1 MKSLRRA
8 SMGDLGQAVVLLGL
22 LLVLL
27 SLGVWVGLVL
37 IACGIVGLMF
47 FSGAPAGIIFATK
60 AWDASAS
67 WTLTALPLFI
77 WMGEILHRT
86 RLAEDMFQGLGPWV
100 RRLHGRLAHVNVV
113 GCGIFAAV
121 SGSSAATAAT
131 IGRISLPVLKKR
143 GYDDSIAIGSLA
155 GAGTLGLLI
164 PPSIVMIVY
173 AVAAQVS
180 IIRLFIAGVLPG
192 LLLMGLFSAY
202 IGLWSLR
209 HPDRVPRDVE
219 RVSFKERIWRLR
231 LLLPVMFLILAVIGS
246 IYAGIATAS
255 EAAVIGVV
263 GSLLIALVG
272 GSLTWKTFTASLM
285 GAVRTSCMISFIL
298 IGAAYLTSA
307 MSFTG
312 LPANIAAWI
321 SSLGLSTYALIAVLT
336 VFFVLMGAF
345 LDGISIVVLTTSVL
359 LPAVV
364 AAGID
369 PIWFGVYLIL
379 TVEMA
384 QITPPIGFNLFVIQ
398 GITGKDLFELVR
410 MSFPFFLLL
419 VLATALVTIFP
430 DIVLVL
436 PRAM

>member
-1 MKSLRRA
+1 
-8 SMGDLGQAVVLLGL
+8 MGDIYQALVLLLGL
-22 LLVLL
+22 VVLL
-27 SLGVWVGLVL
+27 SLGIWVALVL
-37 IACGIVGLMF
+37 VACGVISIYF
-47 FSGAPAGIIFATK
+47 FSMAPAGTIFATK
-60 AWDASAS
+60 AWDASAN
-67 WTLTALPLFI
+67 WALTALPLFI
-77 WMGEILHRT
+77 WMGEILYRT
-86 RLAEDMFQGLGPWV
+86 RLAEDMFKGLGPWV
-100 RRLHGRLAHVNVV
+100 QRLPGRLVHVNVF

-131 IGRISLPVLKKR
+131 IGRISLPELKRR
-143 GYDDSIAIGSLA
+143 GYDDSISIGSLA

-164 PPSIVMIVY
+164 PPSVVMIVY
-173 AVAAQVS
+173 AVAAQTS
-180 IIRLFIAGVLPG
+180 IIRLFIAGILPG
-192 LLLMGLFSAY
+192 ILLMGLFSGY

-219 RVSFKERIWRLR
+219 QVSFKERIWRLR
-231 LLLPVMFLILAVIGS
+231 LLLPVMFLVLAVIGS

-263 GSLLIALVG
+263 GSLLIALVS

-336 VFFVLMGAF
+336 VFFILMGAF

-419 VLATALVTIFP
+419 VLATVLVTIFP

>member
-1 MKSLRRA
+1 MV
-8 SMGDLGQAVVLLGL
+8 DIYQAL
-22 LLVLL
+22 LLLVGLVVLL
-27 SLGVWVGLVL
+27 SLGVWVALVL
-37 IACGIVGLMF
+37 VACGVLSIYF
-47 FSGAPAGIIFATK
+47 FSMAPAGTIFATK
-60 AWDASAS
+60 AWDASSNWA
-67 WTLTALPLFI
+67 LTALPLFI
-77 WMGEILHRT
+77 WMGEILYRT

-100 RRLHGRLAHVNVV
+100 QRLPGRLVHVNVF

-131 IGRISLPVLKKR
+131 IGRISLPELKRR
-143 GYDDSIAIGSLA
+143 GYDDSISIGSLA

-173 AVAAQVS
+173 AVAAQTS
-180 IIRLFIAGVLPG
+180 IIRLFIAGILPG
-192 LLLMGLFSAY
+192 IMLMLLFSAY

-209 HPDRVPRDVE
+209 HPQRVPSDVE
-219 RVSFKERIWRLR
+219 IISLKERLWRLR
-231 LLLPVMFLILAVIGS
+231 LLLPVVLLILAVIGS
-246 IYAGIATAS
+246 IYAGIATAT

-263 GSLLIALVG
+263 GSLAIALVG
-272 GSLTWKTFTASLM
+272 GSLTWKNFSASLM

-398 GITGKDLFELVR
+398 GITGKNLFELVR
-410 MSFPFFLLL
+410 MSFPFFLIL
-419 VLATALVTIFP
+419 VLATILVTIFP

>member
-1 MKSLRRA
+1 MV
-8 SMGDLGQAVVLLGL
+8 DIYQALVLLVSL
-22 LLVLL
+22 ILLL
-27 SLGVWVGLVL
+27 SLGVWVALVL
-37 IACGIVGLMF
+37 IACGVVSIYF
-47 FSGAPAGIIFATK
+47 FSLAPAGTIFATK
-60 AWDASAS
+60 AWDASAN
-67 WTLTALPLFI
+67 WALTALPLFI
-77 WMGEILHRT
+77 WMGEILYRT
-86 RLAEDMFQGLGPWV
+86 RLAEDMFKGLGPWV
-100 RRLHGRLAHVNVV
+100 QRLPGRLVHVNVL

-131 IGRISLPVLKKR
+131 IGRISLPELQRR
-143 GYDDSIAIGSLA
+143 GYDDSISIGSLA

-164 PPSIVMIVY
+164 PPSVVMIVY
-173 AVAAQVS
+173 AVAAQTS
-180 IIRLFIAGVLPG
+180 IIRLFIAGILPG
-192 LLLMGLFSAY
+192 ILLMVLFSAY
-202 IGLWSLR
+202 IGVWSLR
-209 HPDRVPRDVE
+209 YPDRVPPDVE
-219 RVSFKERIWRLR
+219 QVSLKERLWRLR
-231 LLLPVMFLILAVIGS
+231 LLLPVVLLIAAVIGS

-272 GSLTWKTFTASLM
+272 GSLTWENFTASLM
-285 GAVRTSCMISFIL
+285 GAVRTSCMIAFIL

-336 VFFVLMGAF
+336 IFFILMGAF

-369 PIWFGVYLIL
+369 PIWFGIYLIL

-398 GITGKDLFELVR
+398 GITGKDLFQLVR

-419 VLATALVTIFP
+419 VLATILVTVFP
-430 DIVLVL
+430 EIVLIL

>member
-1 MKSLRRA
+1 
-8 SMGDLGQAVVLLGL
+8 MGDIYQALVLLLGL
-22 LLVLL
+22 VVLL
-27 SLGVWVGLVL
+27 SLGIWVALVL
-37 IACGIVGLMF
+37 VACGVISIYF
-47 FSGAPAGIIFATK
+47 FSMAPAGTIFATK
-60 AWDASAS
+60 AWDASAN
-67 WTLTALPLFI
+67 WALTALPLFI
-77 WMGEILHRT
+77 WMGEILYRT
-86 RLAEDMFQGLGPWV
+86 RLAEDMFKGLGPWV
-100 RRLHGRLAHVNVV
+100 QRLPGRLVHVNVF

-131 IGRISLPVLKKR
+131 IGRISLPELKRR
-143 GYDDSIAIGSLA
+143 GYDDSISIGSLA

-164 PPSIVMIVY
+164 PPSVVMIVY
-173 AVAAQVS
+173 AVAAQTS
-180 IIRLFIAGVLPG
+180 IIRLFIAGILPG
-192 LLLMGLFSAY
+192 IMLMGLFSAY

-219 RVSFKERIWRLR
+219 QVSFKERIWRLR
-231 LLLPVMFLILAVIGS
+231 LLLPVVFLILAVIGS

-336 VFFVLMGAF
+336 VFFILMGAF

>member
-1 MKSLRRA
+1 MSDI
-8 SMGDLGQAVVLLGL
+8 SQAIVLFSVLLL
-22 LLVLL
+22 FL
-27 SLGVWVGLVL
+27 SMGVWVSLVL
-37 IACGIVGLMF
+37 VICGVVGI
-47 FSGAPAGIIFATK
+47 SIYTGAPAGIIFATK

-100 RRLHGRLAHVNVV
+100 RRLPGRLAHVNVV

-131 IGRISLPVLKKR
+131 IGRISLPELKKR

-180 IIRLFIAGVLPG
+180 IIRLFIAGVVPG
-192 LLLMGLFSAY
+192 VLLMLMFSGY

-209 HPDRVPRDVE
+209 NPEKVPED
-219 RVSFKERIWRLR
+219 KEHVPWREMFFRLR
-231 LLLPVMFLILAVIGS
+231 LLLPVVFLIAAVIGS
-246 IYAGIATAS
+246 IYMGVATAT
-255 EAAVIGVV
+255 EAAALGVV
-263 GSLLIALVG
+263 GSLLIAAVG
-272 GSLTWKTFTASLM
+272 KSLNVKSFVASLL
-285 GAVRTSCMISFIL
+285 GATRVSAMICFIL

-312 LPANIAAWI
+312 LPSNLAQWIA
-321 SSLGLSTYALIAVLT
+321 SLNLSPYALIAVLT
-336 VFFVLMGAF
+336 VFFVMLGAF
-345 LDGISIVVLTTSVL
+345 LDGISIVVLTTSIL
-359 LPAVV
+359 LPTVL

-398 GITGKDLFELVR
+398 GITDKNLWQLAR
-410 MSFPFFLLL
+410 MAFPFFLLL
-419 VLATALVTIFP
+419 VAATALITIFP
-430 DIVLVL
+430 DLVMAL
-436 PRAM
+436 PQAMR

>member
-1 MKSLRRA
+1 MV
-8 SMGDLGQAVVLLGL
+8 DIYQALVLLVSL
-22 LLVLL
+22 ILLL
-27 SLGVWVGLVL
+27 SLGVWVALVL
-37 IACGIVGLMF
+37 IACGVVSIYF
-47 FSGAPAGIIFATK
+47 FSLAPAGTIFATK
-60 AWDASAS
+60 AWDASAN
-67 WTLTALPLFI
+67 WALTALPLFI
-77 WMGEILHRT
+77 WMGEILYRT
-86 RLAEDMFQGLGPWV
+86 RLAEDMFKGLGPWV
-100 RRLHGRLAHVNVV
+100 QRLPGRLVHVNVL

-131 IGRISLPVLKKR
+131 IGRISLPELQRR
-143 GYDDSIAIGSLA
+143 GYDDGISIGSLA
-155 GAGTLGLLI
+155 GAGTLGVLI
-164 PPSIVMIVY
+164 PPSVVMIVY
-173 AVAAQVS
+173 AVAAQTS
-180 IIRLFIAGVLPG
+180 IIRLFIAGILPG
-192 LLLMGLFSAY
+192 ILLMVLFSAY
-202 IGLWSLR
+202 IGVWSLR
-209 HPDRVPRDVE
+209 YPDRVPPDVE
-219 RVSFKERIWRLR
+219 QVSLKERLWRLR
-231 LLLPVMFLILAVIGS
+231 LLLPVVLLIAAVIGS

-272 GSLTWKTFTASLM
+272 GSLTWENFTASLM
-285 GAVRTSCMISFIL
+285 GAVRTSCMIAFIL

-336 VFFVLMGAF
+336 IFFILMGAF

-369 PIWFGVYLIL
+369 PIWFGIYLIL

-398 GITGKDLFELVR
+398 GITGKDLFQLVR

-419 VLATALVTIFP
+419 VLATILVTVFP
-430 DIVLVL
+430 EIVLIL

>member
-1 MKSLRRA
+1 MV
-8 SMGDLGQAVVLLGL
+8 DIYQALVLLVSL
-22 LLVLL
+22 ILLL
-27 SLGVWVGLVL
+27 SLGVWVALVL
-37 IACGIVGLMF
+37 IACGVVSIYF
-47 FSGAPAGIIFATK
+47 FSLAPAGTIFATK
-60 AWDASAS
+60 AWDASAN
-67 WTLTALPLFI
+67 WALTALPLFI
-77 WMGEILHRT
+77 WMGEILYRT
-86 RLAEDMFQGLGPWV
+86 RLAEDMFKGLGPWV
-100 RRLHGRLAHVNVV
+100 QRLPGRLVHVNVL

-131 IGRISLPVLKKR
+131 IGRISLPELQRR
-143 GYDDSIAIGSLA
+143 GYDDGISIGSLA

-164 PPSIVMIVY
+164 PPSVVMIVY
-173 AVAAQVS
+173 AVAAQTS
-180 IIRLFIAGVLPG
+180 IIRLFIAGILPG
-192 LLLMGLFSAY
+192 ILLMVLFSAY
-202 IGLWSLR
+202 IGVWSLR
-209 HPDRVPRDVE
+209 YPDRVPPDVE
-219 RVSFKERIWRLR
+219 QVSLKERLWRLR
-231 LLLPVMFLILAVIGS
+231 LLLPVVLLIAAVIGS

-272 GSLTWKTFTASLM
+272 GSLTWENFTASLM
-285 GAVRTSCMISFIL
+285 GAVRTSCMIAFIL

-336 VFFVLMGAF
+336 IFFILMGAF

-369 PIWFGVYLIL
+369 PIWFGIYLIL

-398 GITGKDLFELVR
+398 GITGKDLFQLVR

-419 VLATALVTIFP
+419 VLATILVTVFP
-430 DIVLVL
+430 EIVLIL

>member
-1 MKSLRRA
+1 
-8 SMGDLGQAVVLLGL
+8 
-22 LLVLL
+22 
-27 SLGVWVGLVL
+27 
-37 IACGIVGLMF
+37 
-47 FSGAPAGIIFATK
+47 
-60 AWDASAS
+60 
-67 WTLTALPLFI
+67 
-77 WMGEILHRT
+77 
-86 RLAEDMFQGLGPWV
+86 
-100 RRLHGRLAHVNVV
+100 
-113 GCGIFAAV
+113 
-121 SGSSAATAAT
+121 
-131 IGRISLPVLKKR
+131 
-143 GYDDSIAIGSLA
+143 
-155 GAGTLGLLI
+155 
-164 PPSIVMIVY
+164 
-173 AVAAQVS
+173 
-180 IIRLFIAGVLPG
+180 
-192 LLLMGLFSAY
+192 
-202 IGLWSLR
+202 
-209 HPDRVPRDVE
+209 
-219 RVSFKERIWRLR
+219 
-231 LLLPVMFLILAVIGS
+231 
-246 IYAGIATAS
+246 
-255 EAAVIGVV
+255 
-263 GSLLIALVG
+263 
-272 GSLTWKTFTASLM
+272 
-285 GAVRTSCMISFIL
+285 MISFIL

-336 VFFVLMGAF
+336 VFFILMGAF